1 LNSDKKRTAELE
13 TKVIRVKSLF
23 GKSLDKIEDLTH
35 RKNSRNSLVSL
46 SKDENKPLKNQ
57 SLRTKFSK
65 KPGGQPGQEGTPL
78 KMVENP
84 DQIINHKPDFCN
96 CCGNDLSD
104 KPEELVLKRQV
115 VDIPVIF
122 PNYTEHRIIKKTC
135 FCGHQNKS
143 IFSENVKATISYG
156 DY

>member
-1 LNSDKKRTAELE
+1 MNCDKKRTAELE
-13 TKVIRVKSLF
+13 AKVIRVESLF
-23 GKSLDKIEDLTH
+23 EKSLDKIEDLTH

-104 KPEELVLKRQV
+104 KSEELLLK
-115 VDIPVIF
+115 
-122 PNYTEHRIIKKTC
+122 
-135 FCGHQNKS
+135 
-143 IFSENVKATISYG
+143 
-156 DY
+156 